1 MIEAGRYVVQY
12 FVNSVWQTPLWLI
25 TAWMVSRILR
35 KLGCVAQH
43 RAWAAALI
51 AAAIAPLAAFKQG
64 AASVHLLLAGG
75 PVNLLADAHRA
86 PGRVGL
92 APGSIRVTP
101 AIYFTIL
108 FGYLAFLI
116 FAGLRLGWGLHKARR
131 LGRRSTA
138 VILPPAA
145 AEIWRRCGSVFAIG
159 GATLACSSEIAGPVT
174 VGARNQL
181 LLLPPGFLSESTR
194 EDLAAALGHECAH
207 LERRDFLLNLLYEL
221 ISLPITYHPAA
232 WMMKSRIA
240 ETRELVCDRMAAER
254 IAGPRSYAHSLLR
267 LAAAMHTG
275 VMTNSH
281 HAIGMFDANT
291 LEKRIMSLM
300 ASQPSISR
308 RKRAILAT
316 AGICLL
322 SLSGITAVALRA
334 NVEEQANSMSASIQ
348 DASQNFSESV
358 AAPPAQTYHIG
369 GGVSAPK
376 VVYAPAA
383 EYPKGEKRQGIVVV
397 SLIVDE
403 KGQPQ
408 QVQVVHSFASAFDQ
422 SAMQAVQQYRFKP
435 GMLQGKPVAVKV
447 HIEVNFR
454 RF

>member
-1 MIEAGRYVVQY
+1 MIEASRYVVQY
-12 FVNSVWQTPLWLI
+12 FVNSAWQTPLLLM
-25 TAWMVSRILR
+25 TAWVVSRILG
-35 KLGCVAQH
+35 KLGSVAQH

-51 AAAIAPLAAFKQG
+51 AAAIAPLGAFKQG
-64 AASVHLLLAGG
+64 SASVHLLLGGG
-75 PVNLLADAHRA
+75 PVGLLADAHRA
-86 PGRVGL
+86 PGMVGL
-92 APGSIRVTP
+92 APGSVRVTP

-138 VILPPAA
+138 VAIPPVA
-145 AEIWRRCGSVFAIG
+145 AEIWGRCGGVFAIR

-181 LLLPPGFLSESTR
+181 LLLTPGFLSESTG

-221 ISLPITYHPAA
+221 ISLPIAYHPAA

-240 ETRELVCDRMAAER
+240 ETRELICDRMAAER
-254 IAGPRSYAHSLLR
+254 IAGSRSYAHSLLR

-275 VMTNSH
+275 VTTNSA

-291 LEKRIMSLM
+291 LENRIMSLM

-308 RKRAILAT
+308 RKRAILA
-316 AGICLL
+316 ASGIFLL
-322 SLSGITAVALRA
+322 GLSGIAAVALTA
-334 NVEEQANSMSASIQ
+334 NVEEQAKSVGAPIQ
-348 DASQNFSESV
+348 NASQNFSQRV
-358 AAPPAQTYHIG
+358 AATPAQIYHVG
-369 GGVSAPK
+369 GAVLPPK
-376 VVYAPAA
+376 LVYAPDP
-383 EYPKGEKRQGIVVV
+383 EYPKGEKRQGVVV
-397 SLIVDE
+397 ISAVVDE

-408 QVQVVHSFASAFDQ
+408 QIQVARSFAPAFDK
-422 SAMQAVQQYRFKP
+422 SAMQAVEQYRFTP
-435 GMLQGKPVAVKV
+435 GTLQGKPVAVQV

-454 RF
+454 RH